1 MATIPARHLEAN
13 IWSPSSNL
21 SSCFFNALKRRHG
34 QLHALCTRASFVTL
48 PATVTAQKR
57 WHWQKFAAER
67 GCRHLCASTSSSV
80 TTTGVELEQE
90 NVQSPRQ
97 PPRAYP
103 FHEIESKWQHFW
115 EANQTFRTPDAI
127 DTSKP
132 KFYVLDMFPYPS
144 GAGLHVGHPEG
155 YTATDIVARFKRMQ
169 GYNVLH
175 PMGWD
180 AFGLP
185 AEQYAIE
192 TGTHPNIT
200 TKRNISR
207 FRKQL
212 KSLGFSYDWQREIS
226 TIEPEYYKWTQWI
239 FIQLFKQ
246 GLAYQSFLAAE
257 CSLRD
262 AAWVGGLLGGFAAW
276 RYGEGTA
283 RSQDFWTWR
292 NGAACHVQGTINRL
306 GMSGSRECGCALQEG
321 APGWRAGNYHLS
333 SGIATAGLPPLAVWV
348 SAEVPVNWCP
358 ALGTV
363 LANEEVID
371 GLSERGGHPVIR
383 KPMRQWMLKITEY
396 ADRLLKDLDELDW
409 PESVKDMQRNWIGRS
424 EGAEINF
431 EVQMAFNVGS
441 AVSLKVYTTRPDTI
455 CGATYLVIAPE
466 HPLLKSVVSPY
477 QAEEVHL
484 YVAAAARKSDLERTE
499 LQKDKSGVFSGA
511 YALNP
516 ATKEAIPI
524 WVADYVL
531 GSYGTGAIMAVPAH
545 DTRDFEFAQ
554 KFGLPMRVVISP
566 EDGEVWQE
574 SEAYT
579 RQGLVKNS
587 CFEVSGL
594 DLNGLPSHQAA
605 SKVVEWL
612 QKKGC
617 GKQQINYKLRD
628 WLFARQRYWGEP
640 FPVVYLNDSG
650 EAKTVNESDLPIK
663 LPEID
668 DFSPTGTGEPPLAKA
683 LDWVKTVD
691 ANSGRPATRETN
703 TMPQWAGSCWYYLR
717 FMDPSNQHSVVD
729 PAKERYWGP
738 VDLYVGGAEHS
749 VLHLLYARFWH
760 KVLFDIGVVSTKEP
774 FQCLVNQGMI
784 LGEVEYTTYK
794 DSVGRFV
801 SVEHV
806 DEGSNFTSQRLQE
819 HEVQKIGEAYVL
831 KDDPNIRVSARAY
844 KMSKSRGNVINP
856 DDVVNEY
863 GADSL
868 RLYEMF
874 MGPLRDTKTWSTNG
888 VEGVYRFLG
897 RAWRLVVGTP
907 SLQGTFAEG
916 SVVTDEDPTREQLRA
931 LHQCIQK
938 VSEEIEGM
946 RFNTAIAA
954 MMEFINTANKWN
966 NRPKVIVESFVLLL
980 SPLAPHLAEEL
991 WQRMGHPQTL
1001 AYEPWPKLIEDYLRE
1016 AEITLAVQVNGKTR
1030 GTIQIPAVANEA
1042 VAVTAALE
1050 NEALHRHIGDKKI
1063 VKKIYVPGKILNL
1076 IISNMI

>member
-1 MATIPARHLEAN
+1 MVTIPARHLEAN
-13 IWSPSSNL
+13 IWSPSSSSL
-21 SSCFFNALKRRHG
+21 CSCFFNALKGKHG
-34 QLHALCTRASFVTL
+34 QLHSLCTRARFVAL
-48 PATVTAQKR
+48 PATVTTQKR
-57 WHWQKFAAER
+57 RHLRKSAAEQGVR
-67 GCRHLCASTSSSV
+67 YLCASSSSSV
-80 TTTGVELEQE
+80 ATTGVQLEQE
-90 NVQSPRQ
+90 GAQSPRQ

-103 FHEIESKWQHFW
+103 FHEIEPKWQHFW
-115 EANQTFRTPDAI
+115 EANHTFRTQDVI

-155 YTATDIVARFKRMQ
+155 YTATDIVARYKRMR
-169 GYNVLH
+169 GFNVLH

-192 TGTHPNIT
+192 TGTHPRIT
-200 TKRNISR
+200 TKCNISR

-226 TIEPEYYKWTQWI
+226 TTEPEYYKWTQWI
-239 FIQLFKQ
+239 FIQLFNK
-246 GLAYQSFLAAE
+246 GLAYQ
-257 CSLRD
+257 
-262 AAWVGGLLGGFAAW
+262 
-276 RYGEGTA
+276 
-283 RSQDFWTWR
+283 
-292 NGAACHVQGTINRL
+292 
-306 GMSGSRECGCALQEG
+306 
-321 APGWRAGNYHLS
+321 
-333 SGIATAGLPPLAVWV
+333 
-348 SAEVPVNWCP
+348 AEVPVNWCP

-409 PESVKDMQRNWIGRS
+409 PESIKDMQRNWIGKS
-424 EGAEINF
+424 EGAEIDFAVKTATN
-431 EVQMAFNVGS
+431 VQS
-441 AVSLKVYTTRPDTI
+441 PIILKVYTTRPDTI

-466 HPLLKSVVSPY
+466 HPLLKSLVSPS
-477 QAEEVHL
+477 QTDEVRF
-484 YVAAAARKSDLERTE
+484 YVEAAARKSDLERTE

-554 KFGLPMRVVISP
+554 KFDLPVRVVISL
-566 EDGEVWQE
+566 EGGESCKE
-574 SEAYT
+574 NEAYT
-579 RQGLVKNS
+579 GQGLVKNS
-587 CFEVSGL
+587 CFEESGI
-594 DLNGLPSHQAA
+594 DLNGLPSDKAA
-605 SKVVEWL
+605 SKVVRWL

-617 GKQQINYKLRD
+617 GKQKINYKLRD

-640 FPVVYLNDSG
+640 FPVVFLNDSG

-691 ANSGRPATRETN
+691 TNSGKSATRETN

-717 FMDPSNQHSVVD
+717 FMDPSNQHCLVD
-729 PAKERYWGP
+729 PVKERYWGP

-784 LGEVEYTTYK
+784 LGEVEYTAYK

-801 SVEHV
+801 SVEQLE
-806 DEGSNFTSQRLQE
+806 EGSNLTSHRIQE
-819 HEVQKIGEAYVL
+819 CEVQKIGETYVL
-831 KDDPNIRVSARAY
+831 KDNPSIRVCARAH

-874 MGPLRDTKTWSTNG
+874 MGPLRDTKIWSTNG
-888 VEGVYRFLG
+888 VEGVYRFLA
-897 RAWRLVVGTP
+897 RAWRLVVGQP
-907 SLQGTFAEG
+907 SIQGTFAEG
-916 SVVTDEDPTREQLRA
+916 SVVTDDDPTREQLRA
-931 LHQCIQK
+931 LHQCIEK
-938 VSEEIEGM
+938 VTEEIEGM

-954 MMEFINTANKWN
+954 MMEFINIANKWT
-966 NRPKVIVESFVLLL
+966 NRPRAILESFVLLL

-1001 AYEPWPKLIEDYLRE
+1001 AYEPWPKAIDDYLIE
-1016 AEITLAVQVNGKTR
+1016 AEITVAVQVNGKTR
-1030 GTIQIPAVANEA
+1030 GTIQIPAGADEGA
-1042 VAVTAALE
+1042 VVTAALK
-1050 NEALHRHIGDKKI
+1050 NQALRRHIGDKKI
-1063 VKKIYVPGKILNL
+1063 VKKIFVPGKILNL
-1076 IISNMI
+1076 IIPK